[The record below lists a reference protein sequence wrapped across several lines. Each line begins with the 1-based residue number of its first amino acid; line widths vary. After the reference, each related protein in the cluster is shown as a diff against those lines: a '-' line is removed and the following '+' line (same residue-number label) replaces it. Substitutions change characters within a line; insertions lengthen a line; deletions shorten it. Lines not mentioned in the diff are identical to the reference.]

1 MTEKRKTW
9 HWLVLALLS
18 IIWGTSYILMKKGL
32 ESFSSAQV
40 GSLRILITF
49 LCLLPVA
56 VKNIK
61 KLNRSNILSV
71 FLIGLMG
78 SALPA
83 FLFPL
88 AETKISSS
96 LAGMLN
102 ALSPVFTLLLGIF
115 FYKRHVIKTQ
125 IVGILLGLIGAAGLL
140 YNGSLTIN
148 FYGLF
153 VVLATL
159 MYGFSSNEVSK
170 VKGLNGIQIA
180 ALSFFLT
187 SPIAIIYL
195 LISDMSAAMQTPNWV
210 FNLGCIATLAIFGS
224 AIALALFYILI
235 RDTTPVFSSTVTYF
249 IPIIA
254 SLWGVLASEKFTVS
268 MLVSMIIIFIGVFI
282 INRPGFFSNKKAEK
296 NE

>member
-1 MTEKRKTW
+1 MSEKRKIW

-18 IIWGTSYILMKKGL
+18 LIWGTSYILMKKGL
-32 ESFSSAQV
+32 QSFSSAQI

-49 LCLLPVA
+49 ICLSPVA
-56 VKNIK
+56 FKHIR

-78 SALPA
+78 SAIPA

-88 AETKISSS
+88 AETRISSS

-115 FYKRHVIKTQ
+115 IYKRKAIKTQ
-125 IVGILLGLIGAAGLL
+125 IAGIFLGLIGAVGLL
-140 YNGSLTIN
+140 YSDSFSIN
-148 FYGLF
+148 YYGLF

-195 LISDMSAAMQTPNWV
+195 LFSDMSAAMHTKDWLL
-210 FNLGCIATLAIFGS
+210 NLGYIAILAVFGS
-224 AIALALFYILI
+224 AVALALFYILI
-235 RDTTPVFSSTVTYF
+235 RDTSPVFAATVTYF

-254 SLWGVLASEKFTVS
+254 TIWGFSDNEQFTLS
-268 MLVSMIIIFIGVFI
+268 MLVSMLIIFAGVYI
-282 INRPGFFSNKKAEK
+282 INRPSFFNKRKVK
-296 NE
+296 INE

>member
-1 MTEKRKTW
+1 
-9 HWLVLALLS
+9 
-18 IIWGTSYILMKKGL
+18 MKKGL
-32 ESFSSAQV
+32 ESFSSLQV

-49 LCLLPVA
+49 LCLLPIA
-56 VKNIK
+56 LKNLN
-61 KLNRSNILSV
+61 KLNKSNILSI

-78 SALPA
+78 SAIPA

-115 FYKRHVIKTQ
+115 VYKRKAIKTQ
-125 IVGILLGLIGAAGLL
+125 VVGIILGLIGAAGLL

-148 FYGLF
+148 YYGLF
-153 VVLATL
+153 VVLATF

-170 VKGLNGIQIA
+170 VKNINGIQIA

-195 LISDMSAAMQTPNWV
+195 MFSDISSAINTPNWLM
-210 FNLGCIATLAIFGS
+210 NLSYIAILAVFGS
-224 AIALALFYILI
+224 AIALALFYVLI
-235 RDTTPVFSSTVTYF
+235 RDTSPIFGATVTYF
-249 IPIIA
+249 IPIVATI
-254 SLWGVLASEKFTVS
+254 WGFLDNEQFSYS
-268 MLVSMIIIFIGVFI
+268 MLISVSIIFAGVYI
-282 INRPGFFSNKKAEK
+282 INRPSFLIKRVKSNE
-296 NE
+296 